1 MSNLANTVLLIDDDA
16 LIAANIKVA
25 FNHETH
31 APRHIPA
38 RFQIVWKKDMAS
50 GLEYLRDL
58 PQTSSSTATA
68 SITAIIFGAT
78 GTQGTP
84 ADLCHQLRALAPD
97 TPLLGLVNPDT
108 PPFNQQTLHRNLR
121 GRLSRQLIASGNTHE
136 LFHVLHRAI
145 ERMAMERSLNR
156 IEAVLQTERQRFMA
170 ALSSVSDGILSIDGT
185 GKVTHMNLIAEKLTG
200 WSLQEAEGKPLDEVF
215 RVVDGI
221 TRQALPFPLDE
232 VTHGNKIRHFD
243 THSMLL
249 TRSDEE
255 ISIEDIV
262 TPIRDSHGKLVAA
275 VLAFRPM
282 GEDVQ
287 SLDNLKMAHMA
298 QHDALTGLPN
308 RTLMQDRLSQAI
320 TLSHR
325 RRRKAAFLYM
335 DMDHFKNINDT
346 LGHQIGDKL
355 LQTVAERLKSCVRQ
369 SDTVCRLGGDEFVV
383 LLSEIE
389 QAQDAALC
397 AEKMLKVLSAPI
409 LIEDHQL
416 YITMSIGISICP
428 DDGDHAE
435 TLIKNADTAMYHA
448 KSGGRAGFQ
457 FFKQSMND
465 HLAQRKV
472 LANRLRK
479 ALEQQ
484 QFVLHYQPKINL
496 QSGAI
501 TGVEALVRWRDPEQ
515 GLVSP
520 DAFVS
525 VAEECGL
532 MLEIGRWVLH
542 EACRQTQ
549 DWRQAG
555 IDVPSISVNV
565 SLPEFR
571 NRDFVS
577 HIRSILEETGLP
589 ASHLE
594 IELTE
599 NALMKDLE
607 TARTQLADLRKMGIR
622 IAIDDFGTGHSSL
635 TQLKHFPV
643 DTLKIDRSFVQCM
656 TNDPADAAIISAVID
671 MGKKLN
677 YRIVAEGVETQEQQH
692 FLQTHCCDETQG
704 HHFSRPLSAVDLASL
719 MQNHRPYLH

>member
-1 MSNLANTVLLIDDDA
+1 MGNLANTVLLIDDDP

-31 APRHIPA
+31 APRHLPA
-38 RFQIVWKKDMAS
+38 RFQLVWKKDLGS
-50 GLEYLRDL
+50 GLDYLKAL
-58 PQTSSSTATA
+58 PKTSPTTIT

-78 GTQGTP
+78 DKQGSPT
-84 ADLCHQLRALAPD
+84 DLCNRLRSMAPD
-97 TPLLGLVNPDT
+97 TPFLGLVNPDT
-108 PPFNQQTLHRNLR
+108 PPFDQQALHKNLR
-121 GRLSRQLIASGNTHE
+121 GRLSRQLLAGGNTHE

-170 ALSSVSDGILSIDGT
+170 ALSSVSDGILSIDGA
-185 GKVTHMNLIAEKLTG
+185 GKITHMNLIAENLTG
-200 WSLQEAEGKPLDEVF
+200 WALQEAEGKPLDEVF
-215 RVVDGI
+215 RVIDGV
-221 TRQALPFPLDE
+221 TRQTLPFPLEE
-232 VTHGNKIRHFD
+232 VAHGNKIRHFD
-243 THSMLL
+243 THSILL
-249 TRSDEE
+249 TRMGEE
-255 ISIEDIV
+255 IGIEDIV
-262 TPIRDSHGKLVAA
+262 TPIRDSHGRLCAA
-275 VLAFRPM
+275 VLAFRQM
-282 GEDVQ
+282 GEEAQ
-287 SLDNLKMAHMA
+287 SLESLRMTHMA

-308 RTLMQDRLSQAI
+308 RTLMQDRLAHAI

-346 LGHQIGDKL
+346 LGHPIGDKL

-389 QAQDAALC
+389 QSQDAALC

-416 YITMSIGISICP
+416 YISMSIGISICP

-484 QFVLHYQPKINL
+484 QFVLHYQPRINL

-501 TGVEALVRWRDPEQ
+501 TGVEALVRWYDPEQ

-520 DAFVS
+520 AAFVS

-571 NRDFVS
+571 NRDFVGN
-577 HIRSILEETGLP
+577 IRGILEETGLP
-589 ASHLE
+589 PSHLE

-607 TARTQLADLRKMGIR
+607 NARTQLADLREMGIR

-643 DTLKIDRSFVQCM
+643 DTLKIDGSFIQCV
-656 TNDPADAAIISAVID
+656 TNNPVDAAIISAVID

-677 YRIVAEGVETQEQQH
+677 YRIVAEGVETLEQQRI
-692 FLQTHCCDETQG
+692 LQTYCCDETQG
-704 HHFSRPLSAVDLASL
+704 HHFSRPLPAVELAKL
-719 MQNHRPYLH
+719 MQNHRSCLH